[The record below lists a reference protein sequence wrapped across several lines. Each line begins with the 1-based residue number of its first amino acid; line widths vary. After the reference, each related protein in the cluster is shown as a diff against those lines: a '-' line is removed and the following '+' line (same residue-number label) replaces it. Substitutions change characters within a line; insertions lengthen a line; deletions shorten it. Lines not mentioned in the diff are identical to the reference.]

1 MGIYTDRRARRLEQ
15 GGQTLTLPPARTRT
29 HKESPARMKQ
39 AGDFLYSQVCSLM
52 DVIGVV
58 VNVVLMPVTFVGIV
72 DVARLVAVVL
82 VGVTL
87 VGIVVVKLG
96 VMLVGVT
103 LVNVV
108 DVARRVGVVLVG
120 VTLVNSVKLH
130 LAPPLN
136 VCLVLNLR
144 NPGPA
149 RKYSSYTVLCVSI
162 ETLEKNRCQD
172 EKSQS
177 GQRS

>member
-1 MGIYTDRRARRLEQ
+1 
-15 GGQTLTLPPARTRT
+15 
-29 HKESPARMKQ
+29 
-39 AGDFLYSQVCSLM
+39 M

-58 VNVVLMPVTFVGIV
+58 VNMVLMPVTFVGIV

-103 LVNVV
+103 LVN
-108 DVARRVGVVLVG
+108 
-120 VTLVNSVKLH
+120 SVKLH
-130 LAPPLN
+130 LVPPLN

-144 NPGPA
+144 NPGLA

-177 GQRS
+177 GQHSRLCVVLAFQNGTPSRLV